1 MASVGDA
8 FLRRFT
14 VSRFIRSTALV
25 VAGILIAGCGGGD
38 SSGGDPESFNASDVM
53 FAQMMIPHHEQAIE
67 MSDIALDPT
76 TGAGDAVR
84 ELATAIKAAQ
94 DPEITEMTGLL
105 GGWGMATEM
114 DPSMDHSDMMSGM
127 LTLDE
132 LDELADLRGEA
143 FDRAWL
149 EAMIR
154 HHEGAIDMAED
165 VLSDGSDP
173 SMRSLAE
180 RIIAAQRTEIDAM
193 RTLLEA

>member
-1 MASVGDA
+1 M
-8 FLRRFT
+8 
-14 VSRFIRSTALV
+14 SRITRSIAPV
-25 VAGILIAGCGGGD
+25 VAAILIAGCGGGD
-38 SSGGDPESFNASDVM
+38 SSGADAESFNASDVM

-76 TGAGDAVR
+76 TGAGDSVR

-94 DPEITEMTGLL
+94 DPEIAEMTSLL
-105 GGWGMATEM
+105 GGWGMSTEM

-132 LDELADLRGEA
+132 IDDLADLRGEA

-165 VLSDGSDP
+165 VIADGTDA
-173 SMRSLAE
+173 SMRALAE
-180 RIIAAQRTEIDAM
+180 RVITAQRAEIDEM
-193 RTLLEA
+193 RALLGA

>member
-1 MASVGDA
+1 M
-8 FLRRFT
+8 
-14 VSRFIRSTALV
+14 SRIIRSIVPV
-25 VAGILIAGCGGGD
+25 VAAVLIAGCGGGD
-38 SSGGDPESFNASDVM
+38 SSGADAESFNASDVM

-76 TGAGDAVR
+76 TGAGERVR

-94 DPEITEMTGLL
+94 DPEIAEMTSLL
-105 GGWGMATEM
+105 GGWGMSTEM

-132 LDELADLRGEA
+132 LDDLADLRGEA

-165 VLSDGSDP
+165 VLADGTDA

-180 RIIAAQRTEIDAM
+180 RIIAAQRAEIDEM
-193 RTLLEA
+193 RTLLGA

>member
-1 MASVGDA
+1 M
-8 FLRRFT
+8 
-14 VSRFIRSTALV
+14 SRIIRSITPV
-25 VAGILIAGCGGGD
+25 VAAVLIAGCGGGD
-38 SSGGDPESFNASDVM
+38 SSGADAESFNASDVM

-76 TGAGDAVR
+76 TGAGERVR

-94 DPEITEMTGLL
+94 DPEIAEMTSLL
-105 GGWGMATEM
+105 GGWGMSTEM

-165 VLSDGSDP
+165 VLADGTDA

-180 RIIAAQRTEIDAM
+180 RIIAAQRAEIDEM
-193 RTLLEA
+193 RTLLGA

>member
-1 MASVGDA
+1 M
-8 FLRRFT
+8 
-14 VSRFIRSTALV
+14 SRIIRSIVPV
-25 VAGILIAGCGGGD
+25 VAAVLIAGCGGGD
-38 SSGGDPESFNASDVM
+38 SSGADAESFNASDVM

-76 TGAGDAVR
+76 TGAGERVR
-84 ELATAIKAAQ
+84 ELAAAIKAAQ
-94 DPEITEMTGLL
+94 DPEIAEMTSLL
-105 GGWGMATEM
+105 GGWGMSTEM

-165 VLSDGSDP
+165 VLADGTDA

-180 RIIAAQRTEIDAM
+180 RIIAAQRAEIDEM
-193 RTLLEA
+193 RTLLGA

>member
-1 MASVGDA
+1 
-8 FLRRFT
+8 

-38 SSGGDPESFNASDVM
+38 SSGGDPDSFNASDVM

-105 GGWGMATEM
+105 AGWGMATEM

>member
-1 MASVGDA
+1 MLRMSRVTRCTGLLMVGFVLAS
-8 FLRRFT
+8 
-14 VSRFIRSTALV
+14 
-25 VAGILIAGCGGGD
+25 CGGGE
-38 SSGGDPESFNASDVM
+38 SSSAEAESFNASDVM

-67 MSDIALDPT
+67 LSDIALDPT
-76 TGAGDAVR
+76 IGAGSEVID
-84 ELATAIKAAQ
+84 LARTIKAAQ
-94 DPEITEMTGLL
+94 DPEIDEMTALL
-105 GGWGMATEM
+105 TGWGMATEM

-132 LDELADLRGEA
+132 LDALSLLRGTD

-165 VLSDGSDP
+165 VLADGTDA

-180 RIIAAQRTEIDAM
+180 KIISGQRAEIDAM
-193 RTLLEA
+193 RALLGA

>member
-1 MASVGDA
+1 M
-8 FLRRFT
+8 
-14 VSRFIRSTALV
+14 SRIIRSIVPV
-25 VAGILIAGCGGGD
+25 VAAVLIAGCGGGD
-38 SSGGDPESFNASDVM
+38 SSGADAESFNASDVM

-76 TGAGDAVR
+76 TGAGERVR

-94 DPEITEMTGLL
+94 DPEIAEMTSLL
-105 GGWGMATEM
+105 GGWGMSTEM

-165 VLSDGSDP
+165 VLADGTDA

-180 RIIAAQRTEIDAM
+180 RIIAAQRAEIDVM
-193 RTLLEA
+193 RTLLGA

>member
-1 MASVGDA
+1 M
-8 FLRRFT
+8 
-14 VSRFIRSTALV
+14 SRLIRSATLV
-25 VAGILIAGCGGGD
+25 VAGILITACGGGD
-38 SSGGDPESFNASDVM
+38 STGADAESFNASDVM

-76 TGAGDAVR
+76 TGAGDTVR

-94 DPEITEMTGLL
+94 DPEIAEMTALL
-105 GGWGMATEM
+105 GGWGMSTEM

-132 LDELADLRGEA
+132 LDELAGLRGDA

-165 VLSDGSDP
+165 VLADGADP
-173 SMRSLAE
+173 AMRSLAE
-180 RIIAAQRTEIDAM
+180 RIIDAQRAEIDRM
-193 RTLLEA
+193 RALLGA